1 MDRWDLFVEIAPK
14 QAKGMSEI
22 PNRLRNLLGVP
33 LKHHNGKFKVSE
45 GTHTI
50 PQPLALAIEEL
61 LLERIQLGE
70 EVSFDYA
77 WEVVQQAVTEWNSQ
91 LEALTNAVRESL
103 GPQFLRHH
111 DQDLPEDPSKEAL
124 LAVEDAANQ
133 DLNDILSMIF
143 YQ

>member
-1 MDRWDLFVEIAPK
+1 M
-14 QAKGMSEI
+14 
-22 PNRLRNLLGVP
+22 
-33 LKHHNGKFKVSE
+33 
-45 GTHTI
+45 
-50 PQPLALAIEEL
+50 AIKEL
-61 LLERIQLGE
+61 LLEWIQLGE

-91 LEALTNAVRESL
+91 LEAPTNAVRESL